1 MSADVSETSR
11 NMCIEIYELDPAR
24 FISTERLTWKSVLKK
39 PKVKLDFL
47 TDMDMLLILQKH
59 IKGWI
64 CHVLCRYMKANN
76 KLWWKQRIIISY
88 TLGPK

>member
-1 MSADVSETSR
+1 
-11 NMCIEIYELDPAR
+11 
-24 FISTERLTWKSVLKK
+24 
-39 PKVKLDFL
+39 
-47 TDMDMLLILQKH
+47 MLLILQKH

-76 KLWWKQRIIISY
+76 KLWWKQRIIIPY